1 MAFFS
6 KNRDKTSGKK
16 EKDCEQPEQK
26 DWWYPITMFGGTLN
40 FFGNNY
46 LEAYKRI
53 PQVRMVIDKR
63 AACLSSAVPYILDKD
78 ENEPQTKD
86 AKNIR
91 KLFDNANFIQSFSE
105 LYVLKE
111 IYRLI
116 YGWSAI
122 YLFRAFDNAA
132 PVAMFAIPPSMLN
145 FRLKKEH
152 LLFNQ
157 IDETNIVDKITV
169 AGTTTEIKFSD
180 LIFFRDEIPN
190 TENPLISDS
199 KMQSVINEY
208 ELARAISEAEKTIV
222 ERRGALGILSKD
234 IDDPNSIG
242 VFEDERQEIQKKYKE
257 AYGLRMSKDQ
267 IIITT
272 MALKWQQMSL
282 SVKDLMLIELGEEA
296 QKRIAGVYNVPYN
309 LLPGGSD
316 STFNNQDKAI
326 KYLYTEA
333 IQTSNSDAK
342 KFTNAILEQY
352 GLHLKLDYS
361 DLQMWQEDARQQA
374 AAMNTAIAGL
384 NAAFTAGNIT
394 REEWRLNASRYIDI
408 DPNKNIQ
415 S

>member
-6 KNRDKTSGKK
+6 RNRKK
-16 EKDCEQPEQK
+16 EKDSERKPEPK
-26 DWWYPITMFGGTLN
+26 DWWYPITMFGGNN

-46 LEAYKRI
+46 LDAYKRI
-53 PQVRMVIDKR
+53 PQVRTVIDKR

-91 KLFDNANFIQSFSE
+91 KLFDTPNFIQSFSE

-132 PVAMFAIPPSMLN
+132 PAAMFVIPPSMLN

-152 LLFNQ
+152 LLYNQ
-157 IDETNIVDKITV
+157 TDETNIIDKITI

-180 LIFFRDEIPN
+180 LIFFKDEIPN
-190 TENPLISDS
+190 IENPLISDS
-199 KMQSVINEY
+199 KMKAVINEY
-208 ELARAISEAEKTIV
+208 ELARAISEAEKAIV

-309 LLPGGSD
+309 LLPGG
-316 STFNNQDKAI
+316 FNTSFDNQDKAI
-326 KYLYTEA
+326 KTLYNEA
-333 IQTSNSDAK
+333 IQISNSDAK
-342 KFTNAILEQY
+342 KFTRALLDQY

-361 DLQMWQEDARQQA
+361 ELPIWQEDARQQA

-384 NAAFTAGNIT
+384 NAAFTAENIT

-408 DPNKNIQ
+408 DPHKL
-415 S
+415 